1 MVGPSEHCMKNCKL
15 CTDLVNCSRIRSHS
29 CGKVFK
35 VKASESNCTAV
46 WVVYCI
52 FCPSCGMQYVGMTQ
66 NLKERMANH
75 RSVLQ
80 KVVREGGRDLGSD
93 FVKSCAELYSHLA
106 SHSPSHFKVIILQT
120 LNPPF
125 IPLNATNE
133 QKKVILDNSRDR
145 LKHLENIWMWNKL
158 RTISPM
164 GLNVN
169 DGFDCQTKKPRVR
182 AR

>member
-1 MVGPSEHCMKNCKL
+1 MKNCKL
-15 CTDLVNCSRIRSHS
+15 CTELVNCSRIRSHS

-80 KVVREGGRDLGSD
+80 KVVREGGRDFGSD
-93 FVKSCAELYSHLA
+93 FVKSCSELYSHLA

-125 IPLNATNE
+125 IPLHATNE

-145 LKHLENIWMWNKL
+145 LKH
-158 RTISPM
+158 
-164 GLNVN
+164 
-169 DGFDCQTKKPRVR
+169 
-182 AR
+182 